1 MPDIPGSFFIDT
13 PVAPKLDLAGA
24 HSQLFQTPHTP
35 SASSSLYRSI
45 SNSRKRQRRSY
56 VDTQVSPESRL
67 LWDSQSDLVSP
78 APLVN
83 TDYRLADGGERTET
97 ILERHESGAELD
109 YRPNRY
115 RDNILPPDESVGS
128 LSTMDGLGRKRDHQS
143 SSPSCA
149 SPKSPSA
156 SWGRAVFS
164 MVGGV
169 AGKVWDFCWS
179 GAFRGF
185 YAGGGQ
191 GYKMTATAAPEPDRS
206 AWQTESRLDNIFTSE
221 ARDETPVPGQ
231 FPDDQTHERVA
242 DRDDLPGNWV
252 LVPEE
257 PTSRE
262 TSPIHSARKVPRK
275 STTYR
280 RSPMMPRLTKRQ
292 VFSPGRPSTS
302 YSTPTKSPVRSST
315 KLRESPGAV
324 DAQRYAA
331 KVRRRELEEDASI
344 RRLNK
349 QLKAM
354 IKEGKEALGT
364 RIEIEDDLDLDDD

>member
-1 MPDIPGSFFIDT
+1 MPDIPGSFFADT

-24 HSQLFQTPHTP
+24 HTQLFQTPLSA

-56 VDTQVSPESRL
+56 AETQVSRESRS
-67 LWDSQSDLVSP
+67 LWDSQSELVSP

-83 TDYRLADGGERTET
+83 TDYHLAGGGEPKET
-97 ILERHESGAELD
+97 IFEKHETGAELD

-115 RDNILPPDESVGS
+115 REHTPSLDKHGESV
-128 LSTMDGLGRKRDHQS
+128 STADGINRKREHS
-143 SSPSCA
+143 SSPSTA
-149 SPKSPSA
+149 SPKA
-156 SWGRAVFS
+156 NTGWGRAVFS
-164 MVGGV
+164 VVGGV

-191 GYKMTATAAPEPDRS
+191 GYKMTVTTSSGPEQSTWEAVSHPDDVF
-206 AWQTESRLDNIFTSE
+206 ASE
-221 ARDETPVPGQ
+221 TRVETPVPGQ
-231 FPDDQTHERVA
+231 FPDDHAHGRNSDPDV
-242 DRDDLPGNWV
+242 LPGNWV

-275 STTYR
+275 NTTLR
-280 RSPMMPRLTKRQ
+280 RPAVMPRFNKRQ
-292 VFSPGRPSTS
+292 ILSPGRPSTS
-302 YSTPTKSPVRSST
+302 YSTPTKTPTRLRGSPAAHDS
-315 KLRESPGAV
+315 
-324 DAQRYAA
+324 QRYAA
-331 KVRRRELEEDASI
+331 KVRRQELEEDASI

-364 RIEIEDDLDLDDD
+364 RIEIEDDLDTDYD

>member
-1 MPDIPGSFFIDT
+1 MPDIPGSFFVDT
-13 PVAPKLDLAGA
+13 PVGPKLDLAGA
-24 HSQLFQTPHTP
+24 HSQLFQTPISP

-45 SNSRKRQRRSY
+45 SNSRKRQRCSY
-56 VDTQVSPESRL
+56 VETQVSRESRS
-67 LWDSQSDLVSP
+67 LWDSQSELVSP
-78 APLVN
+78 APLVS
-83 TDYRLADGGERTET
+83 TDYYLAGGGEPKET
-97 ILERHESGAELD
+97 IFEKHETAAELD

-115 RDNILPPDESVGS
+115 RDHTLSPDGNVASLPSA
-128 LSTMDGLGRKRDHQS
+128 DGTNRKRERS
-143 SSPSCA
+143 SSPSA
-149 SPKSPSA
+149 SPKA
-156 SWGRAVFS
+156 SSTGWGRAVFS

-191 GYKMTATAAPEPDRS
+191 GYKMTVTTTPEPEQS
-206 AWQTESRLDNIFTSE
+206 TWQTVSHPDDVFASE
-221 ARDETPVPGQ
+221 TRVETPLPGQ
-231 FPDDQTHERVA
+231 FPDDRVQEHNP
-242 DRDDLPGNWV
+242 DPDIVPGNWV

-257 PTSRE
+257 PMSRE

-275 STTYR
+275 NATLR
-280 RSPMMPRLTKRQ
+280 RPAVMPRFNKRQ
-292 VFSPGRPSTS
+292 ILSPGRPSTS
-302 YSTPTKSPVRSST
+302 HSTPTKTPTKPRGSPAA
-315 KLRESPGAV
+315 L

-331 KVRRRELEEDASI
+331 KVRRQELEEDASI

-364 RIEIEDDLDLDDD
+364 RIEIEDDLDLDDN